1 MRRFSELSALFLSGT
16 VIVMA
21 SSTFACAQA
30 VDRQIYDMPAQP
42 LSQSIK
48 ALAAAARRSILAPT
62 SLLDDHQAPALR
74 GHYTVEEALDVLLAG
89 SGLRARRTG
98 RVIVIEPEARAP
110 GADTAEAESEI
121 TVTGSRLRGGPIGST
136 VISLAQQQMRDQGQ
150 ASLGEVVRSI
160 PQSFGGGQNPGVGSN
175 VPSTNGVNV
184 GGASSVNLRGIG
196 SDATLTLLN
205 GHRLSYSASR
215 QSIDIGAI
223 PLPAVDRIEIV
234 PDGASALYGSDAVAG
249 VVNVVLKPDYDGLW
263 TSARL
268 GGATDG
274 GDFEQRYGLIAG
286 QRWNGGG
293 IAASYEFARTTA
305 ILGRQRSYVRDRS
318 PTLTILPQA
327 KTSAALV
334 TAHQRIT
341 GGLSLTVDGLYNQ
354 RWAESSFA
362 NNAAGDPSISGSH
375 TVFRVESLV
384 VAPTLKLQ
392 TGGDWRL
399 FATGSYG
406 RDRTHFQVTSTSA
419 SKATTTPLSCYC
431 NSAMSAEVGG
441 DGSLFTL
448 PGGPVRLALGTGYR
462 TNDFSRFNGAGN
474 LQNVARSQDSYY
486 AYGELGIPL
495 VMPAQGIAFVHRLE
509 LDGALRYE
517 DYPGIGNIVT
527 PKIGGVYAP
536 TPDFAFKGSWGKSFR
551 APTMLQQFQAR
562 SATLIPA
569 GSLGSTTLP
578 AASAVLYLQGGNPD
592 LLPERATTWSATL
605 DLHPRALGGARLE
618 ISYFNIHYKDRI
630 VTPIAFLSQALGNPV
645 YADRVT
651 LAPSAARV
659 TQIVSQ
665 ILDFSNITA
674 APYDPATVVAIV
686 DNSNVNAGRQTI
698 KGVDALFSYRAALG
712 GAQSLTASLN
722 ASYLKSDQQ
731 ISSTQPVLPLA
742 GILFNP
748 PHLRARGSLS
758 WDTGS
763 LLLNTTV
770 SRIGS
775 VDDTRTNPRIRIG
788 PMTTLDLTVRYRFMG
803 GGLLGGTDI
812 AVSAM
817 NLFNAKP
824 DQIKT
829 TLFSQTPYDST
840 NYSPIGRFLSVSIA
854 KKW

>member
-1 MRRFSELSALFLSGT
+1 MRGMTELWALFLSS
-16 VIVMA
+16 MA
-21 SSTFACAQA
+21 LAAAGSTIASAQE
-30 VDRQIYDMPAQP
+30 VERQTYDLPAQP
-42 LSQSIK
+42 LAQSIRTV
-48 ALAAAARRSILAPT
+48 AAQSRRNIIAPA
-62 SLLDDHQAPALR
+62 SLLDGHQAPAVR
-74 GHYTVEEALDVLLAG
+74 GHYSVEEALGLLLAG
-89 SGLRARRTG
+89 SGLHAKRSG
-98 RVIVIEPEARAP
+98 RVILIEPEAAAP
-110 GADTAEAESEI
+110 GGTVADAQEEI
-121 TVTGSRLRGGPIGST
+121 TVTGSRLRGGPVGST
-136 VISLAQQQMRDQGQ
+136 VISLSQEQVRNQGQ
-150 ASLGEVVRSI
+150 ASLGEVARSI

-175 VPSTNGVNV
+175 VPAASGVNV

-223 PLPAVDRIEIV
+223 PLSAVDRIEIV

-249 VVNVVLKPDYDGLW
+249 VVNVVLKPDYDGLQ
-263 TSARL
+263 TSVRL

-274 GDFEQRYGLIAG
+274 GDFEQRYGLITG
-286 QRWNGGG
+286 KRWAGGG

-305 ILGRQRSYVRDRS
+305 IVGRQRSYVRDRS

-341 GGLSLTVDGLYNQ
+341 GGLSLTVDGLYNR
-354 RWAESSFA
+354 RWTESAFA
-362 NNAAGDPSISGSH
+362 NNAAGDPHISGTR

-406 RDRTHFQVTSTSA
+406 RDRTHFQVTTTSA
-419 SKATTTPLSCYC
+419 SRPTTTPLSCYC
-431 NSAMSAEVGG
+431 NSAVSAEIGG
-441 DGSLFTL
+441 DGSLFAL
-448 PGGPVRLALGTGYR
+448 PAGPVRLALGTGYR
-462 TNDFSRFNGAGN
+462 SNDFTRFNGAGN
-474 LQNVARSQDSYY
+474 AQNVARTQDSYY

-495 VMPAQGIAFVHRLE
+495 VAPAQGIALVHRLE
-509 LDGALRYE
+509 LHGALRYE
-517 DYPGIGNIVT
+517 NYPGIGSIAT

-536 TPDFAFKGSWGKSFR
+536 TPDVAFKASWGKSFR
-551 APTMLQQFQAR
+551 APTLFQQYQAR

-569 GSLGSTTLP
+569 RTLGSTTLP
-578 AASAVLYLQGGNPD
+578 PASAVLYLQGGNPD

-605 DLHPRALGGARLE
+605 DLHPRALDGARLE

-630 VTPIAFLSQALGNPV
+630 VTPIAFLSQALGNPI

-659 TQIVSQ
+659 AEIVSQ
-665 ILDFSNITA
+665 IFDFSNATA

-698 KGVDALFSYRAALG
+698 RGIDALFSYRAALG

-722 ASYLKSDQQ
+722 ASYLESKQQ
-731 ISSTQPVLPLA
+731 ISRTQPVLPLA
-742 GILFNP
+742 GVLFNP
-748 PHLRARGSLS
+748 PHLRVRGALS
-758 WDTGS
+758 WDSGS
-763 LLLNTTV
+763 LLLNGTV
-770 SRIGS
+770 SRIGG
-775 VDDTRTNPRIRIG
+775 VDDTRTSPAVRIG
-788 PMTTLDLTVRYRFMG
+788 PMTTLDLTARYRFTG
-803 GGLLGGTDI
+803 GGLLGGTEI
-812 AVSAM
+812 ALSAM

-824 DQIKT
+824 DQIAT
-829 TLFSQTPYDST
+829 ALFSQTPYDST
-840 NYSPIGRFLSVSIA
+840 NYSPIGRFLSVSIS